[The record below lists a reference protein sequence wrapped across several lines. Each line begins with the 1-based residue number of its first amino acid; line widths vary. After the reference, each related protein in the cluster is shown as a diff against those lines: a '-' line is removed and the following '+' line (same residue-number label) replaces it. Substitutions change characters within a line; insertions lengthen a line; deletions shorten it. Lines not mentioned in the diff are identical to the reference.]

1 MTILNPVQIIQA
13 ISVLFSVNCKL
24 INTFYRHK
32 SLSQYKSMGFILV
45 LLMLFIS
52 SMGTAFA
59 AGNYNT
65 GAFYFANGDY
75 NTALQIWAPLAQEGN
90 PAAQYS
96 IGLLYDQGK
105 GVKKDPQTALKY
117 FQAAIKQNLPAA
129 QYYLGVK
136 YYAGLGVKKSP
147 SKALD
152 LVTRAAEQ
160 DHLQAQ
166 FQLAYFYDRG
176 IGTPVNLKK
185 ATQWYTRAAEN
196 GFGPAQH
203 ALAARYLTGRGT
215 SLNLEQGVFWLEK
228 AADQNDM
235 DAMRDLGFLYYQGM
249 GVKKDWTRARK
260 LLLDPADEGSALA
273 QYVLGEIYAQ
283 GGHGITQNISQARHW
298 YSKARQSGNSD
309 AAKRLKELS
318 AVRSA
323 DSHKKPAAAKT
334 VSNVKQKSQTKSAP
348 AAINHL
354 DNQRFAQL
362 NNNDYTI
369 QILQAQ
375 YFQSIRKLID
385 QYRDRQTYVLKIK
398 RNNKPFYVLSYGSF
412 TDYAQAKQMAENLP
426 EALQLKSSPWIR
438 KTGQLKQLLE

>member
-24 INTFYRHK
+24 INTFYRHGSF
-32 SLSQYKSMGFILV
+32 SLYKAIGFILL

-52 SMGTAFA
+52 SPVTTFA

-147 SKALD
+147 EKALD
-152 LVTRAAEQ
+152 LV
-160 DHLQAQ
+160 
-166 FQLAYFYDRG
+166 
-176 IGTPVNLKK
+176 
-185 ATQWYTRAAEN
+185 TRAAEN

-249 GVKKDWTRARK
+249 GVKMNWVKARK
-260 LLLDPADEGSALA
+260 LLLDPAEEGSALA
-273 QYVLGEIYAQ
+273 QYVLGEIYAK

-318 AVRSA
+318 AGHSA
-323 DSHKKPAAAKT
+323 GSHKKPATVKAAT
-334 VSNVKQKSQTKSAP
+334 DVKQTAQTKSAP
-348 AAINHL
+348 PTINHL

-375 YFQSIRKLID
+375 YFDSIRKLID

-412 TDYAQAKQMAENLP
+412 TDYAQAKQTAENLP

>member
-24 INTFYRHK
+24 INTFYRHG
-32 SLSQYKSMGFILV
+32 SLSLYKAMGFIL
-45 LLMLFIS
+45 LSLMLFIS
-52 SMGTAFA
+52 SQGTVYA

-147 SKALD
+147 EKALD

-176 IGTPVNLKK
+176 IGTPVNLKM

-249 GVKKDWTRARK
+249 GVKKDWARARK

-283 GGHGITQNISQARHW
+283 GGHGITQNIPQARHW
-298 YSKARQSGNSD
+298 YSQARQSGNSD

-318 AVRSA
+318 AGHSA
-323 DSHKKPAAAKT
+323 GSPKKSVTVKPAT
-334 VSNVKQKSQTKSAP
+334 VIEPKSDSPSLNQ
-348 AAINHL
+348 L

-362 NNNDYTI
+362 DNKNYTI
-369 QILQAQ
+369 QILQARH
-375 YFQSIRKLID
+375 FQTIRKLID
-385 QYRDRQTYVLKIK
+385 KYRDNQTWVLKIT
-398 RNNKPFYVLSYGSF
+398 RNNEPFYVLSYGSF
-412 TDYAQAKQMAENLP
+412 TDYAQAKQTAKNLP
-426 EALQLKSSPWIR
+426 KALQLKSSPWIR
-438 KTGQLKQLLE
+438 KIGQLKQLLE

>member
-13 ISVLFSVNCKL
+13 IRVLFSVNCKL
-24 INTFYRHK
+24 VKNFYPHK
-32 SLSQYKSMGFILV
+32 SLCLYKAISFILLV
-45 LLMLFIS
+45 LFIS
-52 SMGTAFA
+52 SSGTALA
-59 AGNYNT
+59 VGNYNT

-203 ALAARYLTGRGT
+203 ALAARYLTGHGT

-249 GVKKDWTRARK
+249 GVNKDWARAEK

-273 QYVLGEIYAQ
+273 QYILGEIYAQ
-283 GGHGITQNISQARHW
+283 GGYGITQNIRQARRWLH
-298 YSKARQSGNSD
+298 KARLSGNSD

-318 AVRSA
+318 SGRYA
-323 DSHKKPAAAKT
+323 DSHKKPAA
-334 VSNVKQKSQTKSAP
+334 VKAATGVKPKSSPST
-348 AAINHL
+348 ITHL
-354 DNQRFAQL
+354 DNSRFAQL
-362 NNNDYTI
+362 DDNNYTI
-369 QILQAQ
+369 QLMQARH
-375 YFQSIRKLID
+375 FQSIRTLID
-385 QYRDRQTYVLKIK
+385 QYRDQQTWVLKIK
-398 RNNKPFYVLSYGSF
+398 RNNEPFYVLSYGSF
-412 TDYAQAKQMAENLP
+412 SDYAQAKQTAANLP